1 MKELAPQEAASL
13 GKVIY
18 KQYGKYLGDFVVGE
32 TYEHPRGM
40 TVTAGM
46 IQDFSTTFL
55 EANPLYLNLEYAK
68 ALGHKAIPASPM
80 LVFNL
85 LLSLGVQNDSEKAY
99 ANLGYYNVKFL
110 KNVYPG
116 DTITSFTKIVDKKE
130 RGEGKPGIVTIN
142 TVGNNQHGERVA
154 QYMRKI
160 MVPPAP
166 QGYQPPKFIPSKI
179 DIPPYQDS
187 VEIEIPDFDAKKWPT
202 GVTRPDT
209 YYEDFNVGDIIV
221 SPNGRTIT
229 DEHFAWT
236 YRVGNTHPLHFDRL
250 YSQGMSGAMSGDPIT
265 YGGLVFAWLLG
276 LSGRDISENALAD
289 LGYTEGYH
297 TQPSK
302 SGETVYCI
310 HRVLAKDALGASTAF
325 PKRET
330 EDGRSDQ
337 GRPVAGAIQFQ
348 VIGLRDMKPKAA
360 IEKYGTDLFIKE
372 NNKKDLGK
380 EKIPEKIFEIER
392 RLLIRSRSQLA

>member
-1 MKELAPQEAASL
+1 MKISNPNIAELSA
-13 GKVIY
+13 KVPADLAKVKY

-40 TVTAGM
+40 TVTAGL
-46 IQDFSTTFL
+46 IQDFATTFL

-68 ALGHKAIPASPM
+68 ALGHPAIPASPL

-116 DTITSFTKIVDKKE
+116 DTITSFTKIIDKKE

-142 TVGNNQHGERVA
+142 TIGNNQRGERVA
-154 QYMRKI
+154 QYTRKI

-166 QGYQPPKFIPSKI
+166 AGYEPPKFIPSKV
-179 DIPPYQDS
+179 DVPPYADS
-187 VEIEIPDFDAKKWPT
+187 VEIEIPDFDTNKWPST
-202 GVTRPDT
+202 VTRPDT

-250 YSQGMSGAMSGDPIT
+250 YSQGMSGAMSGEPIT

-276 LSGRDISENALAD
+276 LASRDISENALAD

-302 SGETVYCI
+302 SGETLYCI
-310 HRVLAKDALGASTAF
+310 HRVLAKEPVDARLKS
-325 PKRET
+325 
-330 EDGRSDQ
+330 
-337 GRPVAGAIQFQ
+337 GAIQFQ
-348 VIGLRDMKPKAA
+348 VIGLRDIKPKQA
-360 IEKYGTDLFIKE
+360 IEKYGIDLFIKE
-372 NNKKDLGK
+372 NDKKDLGK

-392 RLLIRSRSQLA
+392 RLLIRTRA